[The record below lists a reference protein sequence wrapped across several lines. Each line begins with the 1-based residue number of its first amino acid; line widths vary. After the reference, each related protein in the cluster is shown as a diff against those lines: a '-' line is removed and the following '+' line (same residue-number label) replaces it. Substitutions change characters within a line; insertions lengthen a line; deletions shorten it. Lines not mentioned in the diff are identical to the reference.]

1 MDQIEGPESR
11 PRISRIVKKPLLL
24 LASCLLAALPVA
36 STLAQPG
43 NARQLPMTELPL
55 TELGAFRPAAGN
67 WKIAGDVTA
76 DLDKKGVLN
85 VGKGQ
90 GVLVNQPDDKNKDN
104 LTTTFEHGD
113 IDLEMDFMMAAGSNS
128 GVYLQGRYEIQL
140 LDSWGVRNPKAGDC
154 GGIYERWDDAKPE
167 GQKGYEGYPPR
178 LNAAKAPGLWQTM
191 KISFQAPR
199 FDGSG
204 KKTANARMLRVELN
218 GVTIHENVELT
229 GPTRGGMNGD
239 EKPMG
244 PLLIQGDHGP
254 VAFRRIRYKNYTSAP
269 VTLAGLRYGY
279 YPGKFDKMPNLQS
292 LKAEKEGALPE
303 LTWNVVPNPEDR
315 FIVRLTGTMKIPQ
328 AGPYLFT
335 AQSGGSVNLTVAGK
349 KAIEQFGS
357 RGGNPGL
364 LELAAGDQPFEIVYY
379 KPEPWVAPALG
390 LYVESA
396 TLRRQPLHVL
406 SSVPSRNPV
415 DPILAHVG
423 GSPRI
428 LRSFVDFRKE
438 PNGPA
443 KRVTHAASVG
453 MPDQVSYTFDLSTG
467 ALVYVWKGSFLD
479 ATPMWNSRGDGS
491 SRPMGSVV
499 ALGTAPVLAVLGDRN
514 AAWPD
519 TVPATANFR
528 SRGYDLDENG
538 NPVFR
543 YATNGVEVEDQLR
556 SEENGKYLTREM
568 RLNGTTPGNLYGR
581 IAEGRDITE
590 VGKGLYAVDG
600 KAYYVRVPGDA
611 KATVRKT
618 NDRSELLL
626 PVQGNALR
634 YSILW

>member
-1 MDQIEGPESR
+1 MNQSEGPE
-11 PRISRIVKKPLLL
+11 PRLRVSRIVKNPLLL
-24 LASCLLAALPVA
+24 LAGCLLVALPA
-36 STLAQPG
+36 ISTLAQSPSG
-43 NARQLPMTELPL
+43 NQLPL
-55 TELGAFRPAAGN
+55 TELPLNDLRAFRPAAGN

-85 VGKGQ
+85 PAKGQ
-90 GVLVNQPDDKNKDN
+90 GVLVNLPDDKNKDN
-104 LTTTFEHGD
+104 LTSTFEHGD
-113 IDLEMDFMMAAGSNS
+113 MDLELDFLMATGSNS
-128 GVYLQGRYEIQL
+128 GIYLQGRYEIQL

-154 GGIYERWDDAKPE
+154 GGIYERWDDSKPE
-167 GQKGYEGYPPR
+167 GQKGYQGYPPR
-178 LNAAKAPGLWQTM
+178 INAAKAPGLWQTM

-204 KKTANARMLRVELN
+204 KKISNARMLRVDLN
-218 GVTIHENVELT
+218 GVIIHENVELT

-239 EKPMG
+239 EKAMG
-244 PLLIQGDHGP
+244 PLFIQGDHGA
-254 VAFRRIRYKNYTSAP
+254 VAFRRIRYKNYTSAS
-269 VTLAGLRYGY
+269 VTLAGLKYGY
-279 YPGKFDKMPNLQS
+279 YPGKFDKAPNLKS
-292 LKAEKEGALPE
+292 LKAEQEGSLPD

-315 FIVRLTGTMKIPQ
+315 FIVRLTGTVKIVD

-335 AQSGGSVNLTVAGK
+335 AQSGGPVNLTVAGK
-349 KAIEQFGS
+349 PVIEQYG
-357 RGGNPGL
+357 RQGGNGVV
-364 LELAAGDQPFEIVYY
+364 ELAAGDQPFELVYY
-379 KPEPWVAPALG
+379 KPEPWVSPALG
-390 LYVESA
+390 LYVEGN
-396 TLRRQPLHVL
+396 TLRRHPLHIM
-406 SSVPSRNPV
+406 SSVPSRSPV
-415 DPILAHVG
+415 DPILAHVEG
-423 GSPRI
+423 TPRI

-438 PNGPA
+438 PGGPTR
-443 KRVTHAASVG
+443 RVTHAASVG
-453 MPDQVSYTFDLSTG
+453 TTDQVSYTFDLSTG
-467 ALVYVWKGSFLD
+467 ALVYVWKGAFLD

-491 SRPMGSVV
+491 ARPMGSVL
-499 ALGTAPVLAVLGDRN
+499 ALGTSPVLAVLGDRN

-519 TVPATANFR
+519 TVSATANFR
-528 SRGYDLDENG
+528 SRGYDLDDNG

-543 YATNGVEVEDQLR
+543 YTINGLEVEDQFR

-581 IAEGRDITE
+581 IAEGRDIAE

-600 KAYYVRVPGDA
+600 KAYYVRVAGDA